1 MKCPL
6 RSRDIVNGSKL
17 NAVAK
22 TRPLVGGWFSSFV
35 MWAYKQA
42 AVALRANGINT
53 SRFVEVAAEK
63 LASANAALKP
73 VSKSL
78 NGSIVVG
85 IDPSL
90 NA

>member
-1 MKCPL
+1 MVK
-6 RSRDIVNGSKL
+6 GSKL

-22 TRPLVGGWFSSFV
+22 TSPLVGGWFWSAV

-42 AVALRANGINT
+42 AVALSANGINT
-53 SRFVEVAAEK
+53 SRLVEVAAEK

>member
-1 MKCPL
+1 M
-6 RSRDIVNGSKL
+6 VNGSKL

-22 TRPLVGGWFSSFV
+22 TNVLVGGWFWSAV

-42 AVALRANGINT
+42 AVALRAKGIST
-53 SRFVEVAAEK
+53 RRFVEVAAEK
-63 LASANAALKP
+63 LATAKAVLKP